1 MLRIYGNL
9 ILLNSN
15 SILVQ
20 AHINN
25 YQGVLYQLANYLN
38 YKNQRLVDQRQNA
51 ILVKYWIKKK
61 KDLE

>member
-51 ILVKYWIKKK
+51 ILVKY
-61 KDLE
+61 